1 MLSFIVN
8 KTADAYFCNLIWYIG
23 NHAIE
28 LETCSVEEAEYV
40 KFTLPVANIVDILSD
55 NNNSYNFIKVPMRVA
70 CSCTTN

>member
-40 KFTLPVANIVDILSD
+40 KFTLPVADIVDT
-55 NNNSYNFIKVPMRVA
+55 YE
-70 CSCTTN
+70 